1 MFSKTDICDGV
12 DLVCVKTDSFKT
24 NMIDISMALPMDEN
38 ASANALMINLL
49 KRSCKAYPDYIE
61 LNARL
66 DELYGAYVGAGVT
79 KTGDAQ
85 VLSLSI
91 ACLDDRFS
99 FSGEHILNDCVEL
112 LASML
117 FSPNIKGSSF
127 GADNLALEKRLL
139 VQRIL
144 EEQDDKRYYAFQ
156 KCIEVMC
163 AGEPFGLPKAG
174 TPEQVEKTK
183 MAEVYSAW
191 KNALKSAKIRIT
203 AVGNI
208 DKRFITKTFK
218 TGFGKIEREP
228 CEIKTVF
235 HKKGTKFA
243 RVDEKLPVN
252 QGKLVIGYRAGME
265 DENDDYYAERVM
277 VDIFGG
283 GTYSKLFAN
292 IREKM
297 SLAYYCSARL
307 IASKGIVIVQ
317 SGIDTEKEK
326 SVSAG
331 VINQLNEVR
340 NGKFTDDI
348 IKSSK
353 LSIKESLTFTS
364 PDDYCAWYSSQILYD
379 TIRTPKETADN
390 IEKVTREEICAAA
403 SRMSLDKIFM
413 LVAEGAQEGNDE
425 G

>member
-1 MFSKTDICDGV
+1 
-12 DLVCVKTDSFKT
+12 
-24 NMIDISMALPMDEN
+24 
-38 ASANALMINLL
+38 
-49 KRSCKAYPDYIE
+49 
-61 LNARL
+61 
-66 DELYGAYVGAGVT
+66 
-79 KTGDAQ
+79 
-85 VLSLSI
+85 
-91 ACLDDRFS
+91 
-99 FSGEHILNDCVEL
+99 
-112 LASML
+112 
-117 FSPNIKGSSF
+117 
-127 GADNLALEKRLL
+127 
-139 VQRIL
+139 
-144 EEQDDKRYYAFQ
+144 
-156 KCIEVMC
+156 
-163 AGEPFGLPKAG
+163 
-174 TPEQVEKTK
+174 
-183 MAEVYSAW
+183 
-191 KNALKSAKIRIT
+191 
-203 AVGNI
+203 
-208 DKRFITKTFK
+208 
-218 TGFGKIEREP
+218 
-228 CEIKTVF
+228 
-235 HKKGTKFA
+235 
-243 RVDEKLPVN
+243 
-252 QGKLVIGYRAGME
+252 ME